1 MEVSASALLMLRAAP
16 RITKESRSHAAFLVS
31 VFMVFLRFVV
41 VVVTVPLMGFV
52 VLYRF
57 GIRAA
62 EGKWIIAW

>member
-1 MEVSASALLMLRAAP
+1 LLMLRAAP

-31 VFMVFLRFVV
+31 VFMVFSVV